1 MNLLAFILTL
11 LIYYGLMII
20 MGIALLIHW
29 YDYVYNY
36 EEFAA
41 NVARGNLNNI
51 DNGGGHFGE
60 SEFKSPEAL

>member
-1 MNLLAFILTL
+1 
-11 LIYYGLMII
+11 